1 MGEHGQGL
9 EEARLLVVDFVA
21 MHVHR
26 QVVALGQVDGLVQRL
41 DAQLAGEFE
50 MRDRPHHVGAQA
62 QRLLQQFQAVGV
74 GENAL
79 LGEGD
84 DLQVDPGRH
93 FAAHLEHGLER
104 GEGRVGDVDVAAHV
118 LHAVGDLPFQ
128 GLPGALLDVLVAEQ
142 SLALGPALDAFEQRA
157 GAVPLRLAGGLGGV
171 EMDVRLDERRHGKT
185 AGAVQA
191 LAGVVDGL
199 FHRHQGGDTAIGDTQ
214 LPETF
219 AAAQAQV
226 VNQHGGPLLV
236 CSGCG
241 SAGD

>member
-1 MGEHGQGL
+1 M
-9 EEARLLVVDFVA
+9 
-21 MHVHR
+21 
-26 QVVALGQVDGLVQRL
+26 ALCSDSTPSSRVNSKCGIAPPR
-41 DAQLAGEFE
+41 
-50 MRDRPHHVGAQA
+50 RRPGAA
-62 QRLLQQFQAVGV
+62 TPPAVPGRW
-74 GENAL
+74 GRRECPPE
-79 LGEGD
+79 EGD

-142 SLALGPALDAFEQRA
+142 GLALGPALDAFKQRA

-171 EMDVRLDERRHGKT
+171 EVDVRLDERRHGKT

-191 LAGVVDGL
+191 LAGVVGGL
-199 FHRHQGGDTAIGDTQ
+199 FHRHQGGDTAIGDAQ